1 MNKTSKTAFLSY
13 VIWCTCIGLL
23 CGMPVLAQKSDSI
36 YYSSRAKKVNRTPT
50 IKANIQSYKPS
61 YNTGLGYI
69 PYNNS
74 LINGKSNAVKQDKIL
89 SVSKVYPNPVDD
101 QVNVILKLDR
111 ESSVSIKIMD
121 LLGNEVIT
129 LANERMPAGEQTK
142 SFTIPNKLNSGIYFL
157 RIVCGAET
165 IVKRISVL

>member
-1 MNKTSKTAFLSY
+1 MNKTSKTAFFAY
-13 VIWCTCIGLL
+13 VICCACISLL
-23 CGMPVLAQKSDSI
+23 CSMPVLAQKSDSI

-61 YNTGLGYI
+61 YNAGLGYL

-74 LINGKSNAVKQDKIL
+74 LLNAKGSIKQDKIL

-101 QVNVILKLDR
+101 QVNVTLKLDR
-111 ESSVSIKIMD
+111 EGVVSIKIID

-129 LANERMPAGEQTK
+129 LANERMVSGEQTK

-165 IVKRISVL
+165 IVKRISVI